1 MGSGNSTPHKYKYK
15 ERPKDGEIEEK
26 EEKEEEIK
34 KEDEL
39 QKDENYFDENNKKEI
54 FNPEHKK
61 ITVVIPLKCG
71 SWENSYDV
79 DTPLNKI
86 ESDFKTVNTIIIK
99 KNQVIEF
106 SYQNNPLVMD
116 STPIKSLLNE
126 DTTTV
131 HIAYEIKGIPGKKI
145 LEDYEVV
152 KIVGKPISDPF
163 QIFIFEIELQIIKIF
178 KSSNMIQIQQL
189 GLDQFGPD
197 SAYCNG
203 NNCLYI
209 SGGVEQETN
218 KTIGKFWIFN
228 LKEKTFDNTKDMP
241 PKKNHSMIYDEKKVY
256 IVGGEDVNTMFYNVD
271 DKEIKNWANLNN
283 RRFEPSLIKY
293 NNFLFCFDTSKKY
306 QNNETIFNFEKID
319 LSSESTEWEI
329 IQPEISEN
337 VLNSIYSQKFFGVVE
352 DFKENIIFVGG
363 IYDNENKENDINNN
377 NRMYLQYNTNINKI
391 EKSDIQFQDISF
403 SEKAFLPYNENK
415 YYILPNFNKRSPKV
429 VYFYKDRNENPI
441 EIKTYHP
448 NSRHRKE
455 VNKVKTTQI
464 KPSLIG
470 LNFDMPKEDGFS
482 RENNFI
488 NNNND
493 TFNYKEY
500 IRFNNNNYNYFKKNN
515 IDIKF
520 EDNEIRNDKYN
531 NNNNYDKD
539 NEKEKVKEKEKENEK
554 LDNKDNNITSNFIQI
569 EPNQTNENDNNNVYE
584 NKVTINNNNFD
595 KISEKNEEQIN
606 KDNQNNDIK
615 KEDSIKNKEEN
626 KINNSNT
633 NIINDINNSQI
644 KEEINSKNELQYNNE
659 ESIKNDDI
667 KISIKDS
674 NKFEECKND
683 ITPYKDNNYEKILY
697 VEKPELLVNYHSSI
711 DNRFNNNM
719 NSNNIVKNIKMR
731 KNIPPMNIDL
741 KTLKKQINK
750 INKNQFN
757 EFRYDKNY

>member
-54 FNPEHKK
+54 FNPEHKT

-86 ESDFKTVNTIIIK
+86 ESDFKTVNTIITK

-209 SGGVEQETN
+209 SGGVDQETN

-352 DFKENIIFVGG
+352 DFK
-363 IYDNENKENDINNN
+363 
-377 NRMYLQYNTNINKI
+377 
-391 EKSDIQFQDISF
+391 
-403 SEKAFLPYNENK
+403 
-415 YYILPNFNKRSPKV
+415 
-429 VYFYKDRNENPI
+429 
-441 EIKTYHP
+441 
-448 NSRHRKE
+448 
-455 VNKVKTTQI
+455 
-464 KPSLIG
+464 
-470 LNFDMPKEDGFS
+470 
-482 RENNFI
+482 
-488 NNNND
+488 
-493 TFNYKEY
+493 
-500 IRFNNNNYNYFKKNN
+500 
-515 IDIKF
+515 
-520 EDNEIRNDKYN
+520 
-531 NNNNYDKD
+531 
-539 NEKEKVKEKEKENEK
+539 
-554 LDNKDNNITSNFIQI
+554 
-569 EPNQTNENDNNNVYE
+569 
-584 NKVTINNNNFD
+584 
-595 KISEKNEEQIN
+595 
-606 KDNQNNDIK
+606 
-615 KEDSIKNKEEN
+615 
-626 KINNSNT
+626 
-633 NIINDINNSQI
+633 
-644 KEEINSKNELQYNNE
+644 
-659 ESIKNDDI
+659 
-667 KISIKDS
+667 
-674 NKFEECKND
+674 
-683 ITPYKDNNYEKILY
+683 
-697 VEKPELLVNYHSSI
+697 
-711 DNRFNNNM
+711 
-719 NSNNIVKNIKMR
+719 
-731 KNIPPMNIDL
+731 
-741 KTLKKQINK
+741 
-750 INKNQFN
+750 
-757 EFRYDKNY
+757 